1 MHRSIVTNGGMTD
14 EAPAD
19 GNRLVVHGTCT
30 VHRGPVG
37 YVNVRVTR
45 LNGAIQLDPHVA
57 GQCVITLAEPEAI
70 ELRDA
75 LTRWLG

>member
-1 MHRSIVTNGGMTD
+1 MSD

-19 GNRLVVHGTCT
+19 RNRLVVHGTCT

-37 YVNVRVTR
+37 YVNVLVTR

-75 LTRWLG
+75 LARWLG